1 MAGGRGNSKYK
12 DCKMSMS
19 IEDLGGKKQYGW
31 NKMRGIKDG
40 AEEVSEGQIMLKTL
54 DLTLGVLGAF

>member
-19 IEDLGGKKQYGW
+19 IEDLEGKKSIW
-31 NKMRGIKDG
+31 L
-40 AEEVSEGQIMLKTL
+40 E
-54 DLTLGVLGAF
+54 